1 VLISGLAITDADLA
15 SERTSALGPARSG
28 DLAAFEELVAAHQR
42 IVYRVALRLL
52 GRPEDAQDV
61 AQEVLLKL
69 YRNLRKLRDDQHVVA
84 WLYRVTVNACQDALR
99 KRPDWPELAPDHPTM
114 DPDPESQTN
123 FEQRKRILAAALG
136 RLGVKERA
144 AIVLREIEGLSTE
157 EVARILG
164 SAEVTVRSQISTA
177 RTKLRRIA
185 EGLMRRSL

>member
-1 VLISGLAITDADLA
+1 MLISGLAITDADLTA
-15 SERTSALGPARSG
+15 ERKSAIERARSG
-28 DLAAFEELVAAHQR
+28 DLAAFEEIVAAHQR
-42 IVYRVALRLL
+42 IVYRVAVRLL
-52 GRPEDAQDV
+52 GRPEDAEDV

-69 YRNLRKLRDDQHVVA
+69 YRNVRKLRDDQHLVA

-99 KRPDWPELAPDHPTM
+99 KRPEWPELPSDHPSAGA
-114 DPDPESQTN
+114 DPESQTS

-144 AIVLREIEGLSTE
+144 AVVLREIEGLSTE

-164 SAEVTVRSQISTA
+164 SSEVTVRSQISMA

-185 EGLMRRSL
+185 EGLMRRGV